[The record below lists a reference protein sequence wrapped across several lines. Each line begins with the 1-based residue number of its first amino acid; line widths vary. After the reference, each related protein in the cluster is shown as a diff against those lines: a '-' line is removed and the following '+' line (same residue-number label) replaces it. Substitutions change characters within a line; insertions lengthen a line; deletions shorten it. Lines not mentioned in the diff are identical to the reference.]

1 MKGVQLKDFALEQL
15 RSTGHLGDFELLPN
29 AIANHIVQAA
39 RSAQSE
45 GVPANDQ
52 LNAMVNTLSADYFM
66 HKKYV
71 RTY

>member
-52 LNAMVNTLSADYFM
+52 LNAMVNTLSADHFM